1 MYLLRH
7 VLPGAPANL
16 IPDAVIFTEGTS
28 DVYKGALGIYRGQR
42 GRTILEVEVI
52 GRSCHGSM
60 PWEGINPLE
69 WGSRVIA
76 EATQAYEQ
84 RLGKTFPLVRDRSS
98 RPRDRFP

>member
-7 VLPGAPANL
+7 VLPGASADL

-28 DVYKGALGIYRGQR
+28 DLYKGALGIYRGQR

-60 PWEGINPLE
+60 PWEGSQTMKE
-69 WGSRVIA
+69 EGRRRK
-76 EATQAYEQ
+76 EKKMQKKRKMQE
-84 RLGKTFPLVRDRSS
+84 
-98 RPRDRFP
+98 